1 MMAGKMARVM
11 MLKKL
16 VGLRWLMRL
25 GANGEN
31 VAAAPTLEWG
41 SSANEA
47 PCVGFNSTPHPPPID
62 ESIKQRLS
70 IDVVSK
76 AFVCYGTSGSCSKP
90 TSIT

>member
-16 VGLRWLMRL
+16 VGLRRLMRL

-47 PCVGFNSTPHPPPID
+47 PCVGFNSTCHPPTLD
-62 ESIKQRLS
+62 ESIK
-70 IDVVSK
+70 
-76 AFVCYGTSGSCSKP
+76 
-90 TSIT
+90 